1 MKPSPVPRKYTLLP
15 IMLLALATGCGAPID
30 EDAFP
35 ILTGDYFGQT
45 LPPILTGDYFG
56 QTLPGP

>member
-45 LPPILTGDYFG
+45 LP
-56 QTLPGP
+56 GP